1 MLYIKCKN
9 LIKFVVSYSL
19 YLPFLLQMWLH
30 SREDPKNKCYKSIL
44 WGTQNVCNNYWFAF
58 IRADSKLLFPIWN
71 VSEHVCMYIEVVKVR
86 PMTYIYNI
94 STRCHVIN
102 MIFTTFTHILIDC
115 FICFVAIVWVF
126 NFGSLYDEVLKEIF
140 EDKVKISIMVF
151 WEKTLKFK
159 FLFWILI

>member
-1 MLYIKCKN
+1 
-9 LIKFVVSYSL
+9 
-19 YLPFLLQMWLH
+19 
-30 SREDPKNKCYKSIL
+30 
-44 WGTQNVCNNYWFAF
+44 
-58 IRADSKLLFPIWN
+58 
-71 VSEHVCMYIEVVKVR
+71 
-86 PMTYIYNI
+86 
-94 STRCHVIN
+94 

-115 FICFVAIVWVF
+115 FICFEAIVWVF